1 MREKTCIEIHVFMS
15 ETITIFS
22 IARGKSIDFYLM
34 FLSTH
39 KFKEIEANKKL
50 IKQL

>member
-1 MREKTCIEIHVFMS
+1 MREKTCIEIHVPVFMC

-22 IARGKSIDFYLM
+22 IARF
-34 FLSTH
+34 TH

>member
-1 MREKTCIEIHVFMS
+1 MREKTCIEIHILHVFMC
-15 ETITIFS
+15 EIITIFS
-22 IARGKSIDFYLM
+22 IARF
-34 FLSTH
+34 TH